1 MIKHLPPMTDTRTAS
16 KLRLELRLTPT
27 VDREDA
33 AQEAW
38 LAHLEGRNPAR
49 AVNTFAQRERRHRRR
64 QRAVGGRAEV
74 LGAKEARHAR

>member
-1 MIKHLPPMTDTRTAS
+1 MTDTRTAD

-38 LAHLEGRNPAR
+38 LAHLQGRNPAR

-74 LGAKEARHAR
+74 LGAKEACHAR

>member
-1 MIKHLPPMTDTRTAS
+1 MTDARAAT
-16 KLRLELRLTPT
+16 KLTLELRLTPG

-38 LAHLEGRNPAR
+38 LAHLTGRNPAR
-49 AVNTFAQRERRHRRR
+49 AVNTFAQRERRHRKR

-74 LGAKEARHAR
+74 LGARELCHAR

>member
-1 MIKHLPPMTDTRTAS
+1 MTDTRTAD

-38 LAHLEGRNPAR
+38 LAHLQGRNPAR

-64 QRAVGGRAEV
+64 QRAAGGRAEV
-74 LGAKEARHAR
+74 LGAKEACHAR

>member
-1 MIKHLPPMTDTRTAS
+1 VITALPPTADAPAAA

-38 LAHLEGRNPAR
+38 LAHLEGRSPAR
-49 AVNTFAQRERRHRRR
+49 AVNTFSQRERRHRKR
-64 QRAVGGRAEV
+64 QTAVEGFDHHLRPLESGRA
-74 LGAKEARHAR
+74 R

>member
-1 MIKHLPPMTDTRTAS
+1 MTDTRTAD

-38 LAHLEGRNPAR
+38 LAHLQGRNPAR

-74 LGAKEARHAR
+74 LGARELCHAR

>member
-1 MIKHLPPMTDTRTAS
+1 MTDARTAD
-16 KLRLELRLTPT
+16 KLRLELRLTPG

-38 LAHLEGRNPAR
+38 LAHLQGRNPAR
-49 AVNTFAQRERRHRRR
+49 AVNTFAQRERRHRKR

-74 LGAKEARHAR
+74 LGARELCHAR

>member
-1 MIKHLPPMTDTRTAS
+1 MTDARTAA
-16 KLRLELRLTPT
+16 KLKLELRLTPG

-38 LAHLEGRNPAR
+38 LAHMEGRNPAR
-49 AVNTFAQRERRHRRR
+49 AVNTFAQRERRYRRR

-74 LGAKEARHAR
+74 LGATEHCHAR